1 MRTTAPTVDS
11 PHSRG
16 TIPSLSPPN
25 ELMPTQTKKQKAAA
39 AAAVAAAA
47 SPDGTD
53 GNGQG
58 QRQER
63 IDPRKPKAKPSK
75 TFSDDCTG
83 KASKRSNEHAGHY
96 GGVDGRHDGSGDGGA
111 TDGNGQDALIRA
123 KIRRSKISR
132 TSPQLHRAQA
142 ARMTKEVGLQISP
155 VLMEQVGLTR
165 SANRTNEEQE
175 LLELLVNAVRVT
187 TEDFPTLTAPPTGE
201 KVSRVLSNT
210 FPSPFT
216 LTSRTDSC
224 RRFSD
229 PRLILHPAI
238 SPPRPT
244 VRHPK
249 SSTGHRRRTSRPV
262 GGPDATER
270 KMLILGTT
278 SLRSLAQCRST
289 IAWA

>member
-1 MRTTAPTVDS
+1 M
-11 PHSRG
+11 
-16 TIPSLSPPN
+16 PPQTK
-25 ELMPTQTKKQKAAA
+25 TQTTAAA
-39 AAAVAAAA
+39 AAAAAA
-47 SPDGTD
+47 PDGTD
-53 GNGQG
+53 GNKKLGQG
-58 QRQER
+58 QER
-63 IDPRKPKAKPSK
+63 IDPRKPNAKPSQI
-75 TFSDDCTG
+75 FSDDCTD
-83 KASKRSNEHAGHY
+83 KMSKRSIEHAGHC
-96 GGVDGRHDGSGDGGA
+96 GGVGGRHDGSGDGGSGDG

-123 KIRRSKISR
+123 KIRRSEISR
-132 TSPQLHRAQA
+132 TSRQLHRAQA

-175 LLELLVNAVRVT
+175 LLGLLVNAVRVA